1 MIGEMRQAQEDL
13 AWQRD
18 GDAHEWVLP
27 PKAAWPLRLWGVR
40 FIRAMVLDYR
50 VHKLAGQFA
59 QAGIGLGP
67 PNQRD
72 IWIIYAVARGWC

>member
-1 MIGEMRQAQEDL
+1 MYHELIQEDEDR
-13 AWQRD
+13 AWRKD
-18 GDAHEWVLP
+18 GEANGWTLP

-40 FIRAMVLDYR
+40 FIRAMILDYR

-59 QAGIGLGP
+59 QVGIGLGP

-72 IWIIYAVARGWC
+72 IWIIYAIARGWC